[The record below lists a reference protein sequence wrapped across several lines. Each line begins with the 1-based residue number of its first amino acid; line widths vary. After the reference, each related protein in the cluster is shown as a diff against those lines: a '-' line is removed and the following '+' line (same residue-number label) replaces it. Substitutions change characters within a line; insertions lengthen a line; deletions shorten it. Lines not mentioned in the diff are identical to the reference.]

1 MWTTMGKQSGAMNEV
16 DEVNGVEK
24 FFDKSKIEYM
34 KKKIGLLLCLMAALS
49 AKAQDDKG
57 FEISKNLEI
66 FANVYKNLHLNYV
79 DDVDPGK
86 TMKVAID
93 AMLASTDPYTNY
105 YAESD
110 MEDVKMQV
118 LGQYGGIGSLIHQEG
133 DSVYI
138 AEPYEGLPADKA
150 GLKIGDRIVAVNGES
165 TKGKSNADVSSAMRG
180 QAGTPVT
187 LRIERNGKEMDVV
200 ITRAE
205 IKLPNVSF
213 KGMVNGNIG
222 YVRLD
227 EFTQEAAKNVRD
239 AFRQL
244 KHENPEMKG
253 FILDL
258 RGNGG
263 GLMSEAVDIVNIWV
277 KSGELVVET
286 KGKVA
291 SKNLKSRTRMNPED
305 LNMPVAVLINGGSAS
320 ASEIVSGSLQDLDR
334 AVIIGERS
342 YGKGLVQNILPMPY
356 NSQMKVTVSK
366 YFIPSGRCIQAIDYK
381 NRDENGRATK
391 VPDSLKTAFSTRN
404 GRTVYDGFGIEPDV
418 EVEHE
423 TSSLLAVALY
433 NRFHFFNY
441 AMKFSREHESI
452 PPAGEFVITDEIWQD
467 FVNYLSDKTYEYK
480 TYTENIISDL
490 RKVAEQENYLDNMKQ
505 QIDLLE
511 KTYKDAKKEDL
522 NRNRE
527 EISELLKDAILLHY
541 YYRKGCIEG
550 ALKTDPDVKKAVDIL
565 TNPTEYKKILNN

>member
-1 MWTTMGKQSGAMNEV
+1 MKR
-16 DEVNGVEK
+16 
-24 FFDKSKIEYM
+24 KILW
-34 KKKIGLLLCLMAALS
+34 LLMLAAVIS

-79 DDVDPGK
+79 DNVDPGK

-93 AMLASTDPYTNY
+93 AMLASMDPYTNY

-133 DSVYI
+133 DSIYI
-138 AEPYEGLPADKA
+138 AEPYKDLPADKA
-150 GLKIGDRIVAVNGES
+150 GLKIGDRIVAVNGVS
-165 TKGKSNADVSSAMRG
+165 TKGKTTSDVSSAMRG
-180 QAGTPVT
+180 QAGTDVV
-187 LRIERNGKEMDVV
+187 LRVERAGQEMDVKIV
-200 ITRAE
+200 RAE
-205 IKLPNVSF
+205 IRLPNVSYY
-213 KGMVNGNIG
+213 GMVAGNIG

-227 EFTQEAAKNVRD
+227 EFTQDAAKNVRD

-244 KHENPEMKG
+244 KTENPGMKG

-263 GLMSEAVDIVNIWV
+263 GLMNEAVDIVNIWV

-291 SKNLKSRTRMNPED
+291 SKNLKSRTHLSPED
-305 LNMPVAVLINGGSAS
+305 LNIPVAVLINGNSAS

-366 YFIPSGRCIQAIDYK
+366 YFIPSGRCIQAIDYAH
-381 NRDENGRATK
+381 RDANGRAVK
-391 VPDSLKTAFSTRN
+391 VPDSLKTAYSTRN

-418 EVEHE
+418 EVKHD

-441 AMKFSREHESI
+441 AMKFSREHATI
-452 PPAGEFVITDEIWQD
+452 APAGQFQITDEIWQD
-467 FVNYLSDKTYEYK
+467 FVNYLSDRTYEYT

-490 RKVAEQENYLDNMKQ
+490 KKVAQEERYLDNLKQ
-505 QIDLLE
+505 QIEILE
-511 KTYKDAKKEDL
+511 KTYKEAKKEDL

-541 YYRKGCIEG
+541 YYRRGCIEG
-550 ALKTDPDVKKAVDIL
+550 SLAVDPDVKKAVEIL
-565 TNPTEYKKILNN
+565 SDPAEYKRILKN